1 MSAATHRRGGWAL
14 AAGLAGAV
22 FLHGLWNGLTGLGL
36 PGIVL
41 AYGPLA
47 CVLVVLITV
56 IVADR
61 RRILGLVRRYLP
73 AYQDSGLVTE
83 ADLRMLG
90 TLRERREARRWA
102 RGAGGRPLTRAMT
115 AYQLAATELA
125 LGHQRLQRGGAT
137 PGEFEERRRALTGV
151 MAPAHEVIWE
161 QGHAVA
167 GPGRHVRPGGR

>member
-1 MSAATHRRGGWAL
+1 M
-14 AAGLAGAV
+14 AAGLAGAM

-36 PGIVL
+36 PGIIL
-41 AYGPLA
+41 AYGLLA

-61 RRILGLVRRYLP
+61 RRILGLIRRYLP
-73 AYQDSGLVTE
+73 GYQDSGLATE
-83 ADLRMLG
+83 ADLRMLS
-90 TLRERREARRWA
+90 TLRERRQARRWA
-102 RGAGGRPLTRAMT
+102 RATGGRSLTRAMK

-125 LGHQRLQRGGAT
+125 LAHERAYRGGAT
-137 PGEFEERRRALTGV
+137 VGEFEERRRALIGV
-151 MAPAHEVIWE
+151 MGPAHEVMWG